1 MATNEEVQKLAS
13 LSRVYIPEEQAE
25 AFASEFESILSY
37 VSSLDSLTLTALD
50 EHEPGVHTNIFRE
63 DETPH
68 APGKYTEKA
77 VAAFPEK
84 EGNSLKVKQIL
95 SHE

>member
-13 LSRVYIPEEQAE
+13 LSRVYIPQEQAE
-25 AFASEFESILSY
+25 TFATEFESILSY

-50 EHEPGVHTNIFRE
+50 EHEPGTHINIFRE
-63 DETPH
+63 DGSPH
-68 APGKYTEKA
+68 APGAYTEKA
-77 VAAFPEK
+77 VEAFPQK

-95 SHE
+95 SHD

>member
-25 AFASEFESILSY
+25 TFASEFESILSY
-37 VSSLDSLTLTALD
+37 VSSLESLTLTALD
-50 EHEPGVHTNIFRE
+50 EHEPGIHINKFRE
-63 DETPH
+63 DGAPH
-68 APGKYTEKA
+68 APGAYTEKA
-77 VAAFPEK
+77 VEAFPDK

>member
-25 AFASEFESILSY
+25 TFASEFESILSY
-37 VSSLDSLTLTALD
+37 VSSLESLTLTALD
-50 EHEPGVHTNIFRE
+50 EHESGIHINTFRE
-63 DETPH
+63 DGAPH
-68 APGKYTEKA
+68 APGAFTEMA
-77 VAAFPEK
+77 VEAFPDK